1 MIPAAAKKRFS
12 PLAFPGESAHRAV
25 LYCINEQSE
34 ITMTT
39 RVPLNGQSSASRR
52 DTVAPRGIIS
62 AVLAG
67 LLLLAAVLF
76 PLSLGATLEV
86 LIEQYWVGTV
96 SSKYDSF
103 LAIFIPLTSGTGI
116 AVMVLVLLR
125 LIAGRRKRRRQAR

>member
-1 MIPAAAKKRFS
+1 VIPAAAKKPFS
-12 PLAFPGESAHRAV
+12 PLAFPGESAHCAV
-25 LYCINEQSE
+25 PYCTNEQSE

-52 DTVAPRGIIS
+52 DAVAPRGIIS

-67 LLLLAAVLF
+67 LLLLATVLF
-76 PLSLGATLEV
+76 PLSLGATLEA
-86 LIEQYWVGTV
+86 LIEEYWVGTV
-96 SSKYDSF
+96 SSQYDSF

-125 LIAGRRKRRRQAR
+125 MIAGRRRRQAR

>member
-1 MIPAAAKKRFS
+1 VIPAAAKKRFS